1 MSFLIHHSL
10 IGSALALITAGTLI
24 GFWNRDPTL
33 NMFGSAVFML
43 GMTINGLGLIATDV
57 PIDSWSTGDWI
68 ACVALAMSLL
78 FTAVLCGVAFEKRR
92 QKKAGASDAQRV
104 GTGFSPR

>member
-68 ACVALAMSLL
+68 ACVALAMSLGRKMASGL
-78 FTAVLCGVAFEKRR
+78 PGTFFGLPTTVAVL
-92 QKKAGASDAQRV
+92 
-104 GTGFSPR
+104 

>member
-1 MSFLIHHSL
+1 
-10 IGSALALITAGTLI
+10 
-24 GFWNRDPTL
+24 
-33 NMFGSAVFML
+33 MFGSAVFML

-78 FTAVLCGVAFEKRR
+78 FTAFLCGVAFEKRR